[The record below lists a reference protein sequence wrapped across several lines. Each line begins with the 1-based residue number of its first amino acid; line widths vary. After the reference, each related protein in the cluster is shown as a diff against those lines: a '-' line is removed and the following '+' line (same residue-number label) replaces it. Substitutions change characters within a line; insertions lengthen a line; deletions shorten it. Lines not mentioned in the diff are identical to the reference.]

1 MEHIASIFTLDDGYC
16 CFASDPPS
24 IAIFA
29 PNFFWSDFAQKFGL
43 SWHHL
48 MTWHPNFKA
57 SVTIL

>member
-1 MEHIASIFTLDDGYC
+1 MMGTAVSLLTPQVLRF
-16 CFASDPPS
+16 
-24 IAIFA
+24 FA